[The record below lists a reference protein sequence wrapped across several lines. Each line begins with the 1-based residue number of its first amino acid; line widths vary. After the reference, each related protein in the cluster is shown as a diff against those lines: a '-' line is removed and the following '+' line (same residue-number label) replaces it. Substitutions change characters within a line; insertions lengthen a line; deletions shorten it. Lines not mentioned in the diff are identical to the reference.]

1 MVQAPGEA
9 RTDVWTLMEL
19 AKRFTIGETWCEQTL
34 KGVPGDKL
42 PNVLDKAAELGYKP
56 TDTLLTSYLPQLANV
71 LKLCGRIRSTRM
83 SSTLLVMH

>member
-1 MVQAPGEA
+1 
-9 RTDVWTLMEL
+9 MEL

-56 TDTLLTSYLPQLANV
+56 TDTLFDVLFAPTGNV

>member
-1 MVQAPGEA
+1 MGLYGNAERRTQGWHQLVQAPGEA

-56 TDTLLTSYLPQLANV
+56 QIPFLTSYLPQLAT
-71 LKLCGRIRSTRM
+71 C
-83 SSTLLVMH
+83 